1 MRYAIRVGRQYLATQ
16 YANMAEYR
24 SEIILW
30 LFAMVL
36 PFILMGPWMTAA
48 STGKL
53 AMSPDQMARYFLAV
67 FIVRQFTVVWVIW
80 DFEYQIVEGRLSS
93 QLLKPI
99 DPVWNYVCMHL
110 AEQMTRFPFWMCIV
124 AVFLLL
130 NPGARWTPG
139 WTCLLAIPAIVLTFT
154 LRFVLQYTFAMLAF
168 WMERASAIEQL
179 SFLPYMFLSGLVAP
193 LAVFPPALRHLAEM
207 TPFPYLVNFP
217 SQLLIGGHVDAPRG
231 FATMAAWIVVLLLL
245 NRLLWRRGLRQYSGM
260 GA

>member
-1 MRYAIRVGRQYLATQ
+1 MRYAVRVGRQYLATQ

-48 STGKL
+48 ATGRL
-53 AMSPDQMARYFLAV
+53 AMTPEQMARYFLAV

-80 DFEYQIVEGRLSS
+80 DFEFQIVEGRLSG

-110 AEQMTRFPFWMCIV
+110 AEQMTRLPFWIV
-124 AVFLLL
+124 LVTVFLLC

-139 WTCLLAIPAIVLTFT
+139 WSCLLAVPAIALTFT
-154 LRFVLQYTFAMLAF
+154 LRFALQYTFAMLAF
-168 WMERASAIEQL
+168 WMERAAAIEQL

-193 LAVFPPALRHLAEM
+193 LAVFPPGLRHLAEM
-207 TPFPYLVNFP
+207 TPFPYLVDFP
-217 SQLLIGGHVDAPRG
+217 AQLIIGGHVDAGRG
-231 FATMAAWIVVLLLL
+231 FVTMGAWIVALLLL
-245 NRLLWRRGLRQYSGM
+245 NRLMWHRGLRQYSGM